1 MNQNTSDNA
10 HNIFN
15 ERAVSFAR
23 NSQRWVSEMNE
34 KKENVQQKLRNTRFR
49 RAFLDNLSRLDM
61 FGKQI
66 TLTFQGNDKFQTPV
80 GAFFSIICGLLI
92 FSYAVK
98 GLQQYLQGT
107 ILSLNTQSLFTDL
120 STGLS
125 FDPSQYGFK
134 LAVGIKGLQ
143 IDPTYGYLKFEK
155 VEKGR
160 KIPTVKSEI
169 NTEKCSD
176 QQQDWMSSYLSPYQ
190 SESEQQL
197 IKQEN

>member
-1 MNQNTSDNA
+1 M
-10 HNIFN
+10 
-15 ERAVSFAR
+15 
-23 NSQRWVSEMNE
+23 
-34 KKENVQQKLRNTRFR
+34 
-49 RAFLDNLSRLDM
+49 
-61 FGKQI
+61 
-66 TLTFQGNDKFQTPV
+66 
-80 GAFFSIICGLLI
+80 
-92 FSYAVK
+92 
-98 GLQQYLQGT
+98 
-107 ILSLNTQSLFTDL
+107 NTQSLFTDL

-176 QQQDWMSSYLSPYQ
+176 QQ
-190 SESEQQL
+190 
-197 IKQEN
+197 